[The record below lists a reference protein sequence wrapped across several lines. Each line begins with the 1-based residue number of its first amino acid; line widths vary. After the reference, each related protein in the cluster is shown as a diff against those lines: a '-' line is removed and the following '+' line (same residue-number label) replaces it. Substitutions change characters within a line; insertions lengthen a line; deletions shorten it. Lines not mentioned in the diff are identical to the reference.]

1 MNINI
6 TGILSGLWLQGTS
19 IYNAMYGHGSMLSI
33 CTVWI
38 ISDFWQTFPVET
50 YLFLTK
56 PFLLKLVFL
65 SSFVLLSV
73 SFKLLLEMR
82 KSKRSL
88 VDLPSCA
95 HFIVEV

>member
-1 MNINI
+1 
-6 TGILSGLWLQGTS
+6 
-19 IYNAMYGHGSMLSI
+19 MLSI

-73 SFKLLLEMR
+73 SLSFYWKCEKVKDHLLTYQAVHI
-82 KSKRSL
+82 S
-88 VDLPSCA
+88 
-95 HFIVEV
+95 